1 MRRPLA
7 VAIVLGAAAA
17 SAYAV
22 GNGDVIATPA
32 VTITQVTGGGGSGT
46 ATVSN
51 TTSSSIDVTLSPDVS
66 CDPDVGLDVAGGDA
80 FTLGA
85 GNMKPIGLT
94 CGASQPPGIERCL
107 VHATDTTSGDAL
119 ADLLGVCEDATGT
132 ELVPSPTSLSFGT
145 VAVGDTATLPLALA
159 NASASAITKLFLQT
173 DDLDGDFVLSAPCN
187 PDAPYCDG
195 AIPAVPPNGSA
206 TVLVSCSPRSPG
218 THTANLE
225 IATDASQRLSQSVAL
240 ACTGVPATGPVLGI
254 TPATVD
260 VAQPVEV
267 TSAQAQTIVRLSNLG
282 TGTLQISDVRVVDV
296 VIGAAEDWTF
306 SVSGTSC
313 TVLPCSLAS
322 GAEVDLTVTFDPS
335 AIARRDASLLVSFH
349 DSIDRTHS
357 IPLSGI
363 GQGAT
368 LAGVGAATLDF
379 GDVPVGTSSS
389 LTFQLANRGNR
400 DTMPTLTTLPTGAIS
415 TSASSITVSPTML
428 ATATAFC
435 APTATGVGS
444 ATITAQSTDG
454 AVAIPA
460 TCNGTSTPLFAQ
472 PTAVALG
479 EVRLGTAPQTLTFA
493 LASTG
498 APLTFSGQPALDIPS
513 TNLTVGTLSAA
524 TTPATIDV
532 TLDPQTAGGI
542 ASRLVVTD
550 TAGDVIHIP
559 IDATVVMPQYTAPAM
574 LDIGTFCVGQ
584 PTASATATLQDS
596 GTATLEISAPT
607 LPDTS
612 PFQLAFDAPTLYPAS
627 LAAADTATV
636 AVTPERQSQV
646 TTVNDMLTWTTER
659 SVAADRDDAA
669 HRELRRQRRC
679 DRAAEP
685 RFRQS
690 PGAPVRRR
698 RPARDLAELQQH
710 DAPARSAHGQGAI
723 LDRQPELSEHARA
736 ERDRDVLDRLSSD
749 EPRRVH
755 ADVRDHVAAADRR
768 AAAGSA
774 ARRQCQHHAAARC
787 RRRAEH
793 AEHDDVLRVQR
804 GRQCQLAVRVRAA
817 RYLPAPPRIF
827 LISANNSSISSAFV

>member
-85 GNMKPIGLT
+85 GNMKQIGLT
-94 CGASQPPGIERCL
+94 CSASQAPGIERCL
-107 VHATDTTSGDAL
+107 VHATDTTSGEAL

-145 VAVGDTATLPLALA
+145 VGVGDTATLPLALA
-159 NASASAITKLFLQT
+159 NASAASITKLFLQT

-206 TVLVSCSPRSPG
+206 TVLVSCSPRSSG

-240 ACTGVPATGPVLGI
+240 DCTGVPATAPVLGI

-313 TVLPCSLAS
+313 TVLPCSLAA

-379 GDVPVGTSSS
+379 GDVPVGKSSS

-400 DTMPTLTTLPTGAIS
+400 DTMPTLTTSPTGAIS

-428 ATATAFC
+428 ATATALC

-444 ATITAQSTDG
+444 ATITAESADG
-454 AVAIPA
+454 DVAIPA
-460 TCNGTSTPLFAQ
+460 TCNGTTTPLFAQ

-493 LASTG
+493 IASTG

-513 TNLTVGTLSAA
+513 TNLTVGTLSAT

-532 TLDPQTAGGI
+532 TLDPMTVGGI
-542 ASRLVVTD
+542 ASRLVITD
-550 TAGDVIHIP
+550 TAGDMIHIP

-574 LDIGTFCVGQ
+574 LDIGTFCIGQ
-584 PTASATATLQDS
+584 PTASATATLQNS

-612 PFQLAFDAPTLYPAS
+612 PFQLAFDSPTLYAAS

-646 TTVNDMLTWTTER
+646 TTVNDMLTWTT
-659 SVAADRDDAA
+659 DDLAQPTA
-669 HRELRRQRRC
+669 TTLLTARFVGSGGAIAPPSLDFGKVPVHLFVEDGQRVILQNC
-679 DRAAEP
+679 NSTTLQLDPPTIKAP
-685 RFRQS
+685 FLIDS
-690 PGAPVRRR
+690 PNFPSTLAPNETATFSIGFHPTSLGVFTQTFEITSPQLTGAPLQVALLGDSVSTSPPPDAGVGPSTPSSTTFYACNAGGSASWPIAFVLLIIFRRR
-698 RPARDLAELQQH
+698 R
-710 DAPARSAHGQGAI
+710 G
-723 LDRQPELSEHARA
+723 
-736 ERDRDVLDRLSSD
+736 SS
-749 EPRRVH
+749 
-755 ADVRDHVAAADRR
+755 
-768 AAAGSA
+768 
-774 ARRQCQHHAAARC
+774 
-787 RRRAEH
+787 
-793 AEHDDVLRVQR
+793 
-804 GRQCQLAVRVRAA
+804 
-817 RYLPAPPRIF
+817 
-827 LISANNSSISSAFV
+827 

>member
-7 VAIVLGAAAA
+7 AAIVIGAAAA

-22 GNGDVIATPA
+22 GNGDVIATPE

-46 ATVSN
+46 ATLSN
-51 TTSSSIDVTLSPDVS
+51 TTSSSIEVTITPDVS
-66 CDPDVGLDVAGGDA
+66 CDPDAVVGSDS

-85 GNMKPIGLT
+85 LGNKQIGLPCSAT
-94 CGASQPPGIERCL
+94 QPPGIERCL
-107 VHATDTTSGDAL
+107 VHATDTTSGEAL

-132 ELVPSPTSLSFGT
+132 GLVPSPTSLAFGT

-159 NASASAITKLFLQT
+159 NASAASITKLFLQT

-195 AIPAVPPNGSA
+195 AIPAVPPSGSA
-206 TVLVSCSPRSPG
+206 SVLVSCSPRSAG
-218 THTANLE
+218 THTASLA
-225 IATDASQRLSQSVAL
+225 IATDANQRLSQTVAL
-240 ACTGVPATGPVLGI
+240 SCVGVPATGPVLGV

-282 TGTLQISDVRVVDV
+282 TGTLQITDVRVVDV

-313 TVLPCSLAS
+313 TVLPCSLAG

-335 AIARRDASLLVSFH
+335 AIARRDASLLVSFN
-349 DSIDRTHS
+349 DGIDRTHS
-357 IPLSGI
+357 IPLSGV

-368 LAGVGAATLDF
+368 LAGVGATALDF
-379 GDVPVGTSSS
+379 GDVPVGKSSS

-400 DTMPTLTTLPTGAIS
+400 DTTPTLTTSPTGAIAA
-415 TSASSITVSPTML
+415 TANSITVSPTML
-428 ATATAFC
+428 ATAMVICT
-435 APTATGVGS
+435 PTASGVTA

-454 AVAIPA
+454 TATIPA
-460 TCNGTSTPLFAQ
+460 TCNGTSAPLSAQ

-493 LASTG
+493 IASSA
-498 APLTFSGQPALDIPS
+498 APLTFSGQPALDVANS
-513 TNLTVGTLSAA
+513 NLSVGTLSAA
-524 TTPATIDV
+524 TTPAMIDV
-532 TLDPQTAGGI
+532 TLDPTTVGGI

-574 LDIGTFCVGQ
+574 LDVGTFCVGQ
-584 PTASATATLQDS
+584 PTASATATLQNS
-596 GTATLEISAPT
+596 GTATLELTAPS

-627 LAAADTATV
+627 LAAADTATI

-646 TTVNDMLTWTTER
+646 TTINDMLTWTT
-659 SVAADRDDAA
+659 DDLAQPTA
-669 HRELRRQRRC
+669 TTLLTARFVGSGGAIAPPSLDFGKVPVHVFVEDGQRVILQNC
-679 DRAAEP
+679 NSTTLQLDPPTIKAP
-685 RFRQS
+685 FSIDS
-690 PGAPVRRR
+690 PNFPSTLAPNETATFSIGFHPTSLGVFAQPFEITSPQLTGAPLQVTLLGDSVSTTPPPDAGIGPSPPSSTTFYACNAGGAASWPLAFVVLAICRRR
-698 RPARDLAELQQH
+698 RGP
-710 DAPARSAHGQGAI
+710 S
-723 LDRQPELSEHARA
+723 
-736 ERDRDVLDRLSSD
+736 
-749 EPRRVH
+749 
-755 ADVRDHVAAADRR
+755 
-768 AAAGSA
+768 
-774 ARRQCQHHAAARC
+774 
-787 RRRAEH
+787 
-793 AEHDDVLRVQR
+793 
-804 GRQCQLAVRVRAA
+804 
-817 RYLPAPPRIF
+817 
-827 LISANNSSISSAFV
+827 

>member
-7 VAIVLGAAAA
+7 VAIVLGTVAA

-32 VTITQVTGGGGSGT
+32 VTITQVSGGGGSGT
-46 ATVSN
+46 ATISN
-51 TTSSSIDVTLSPDVS
+51 TTSSSIDVMLSPDVS
-66 CDPDVGLDVAGGDA
+66 CDPDVGLDVAGSDR

-85 GNMKPIGLT
+85 AGMKQIGLT
-94 CGASQPPGIERCL
+94 CSASQPPGIERCL
-107 VHATDTTSGDAL
+107 VHATDATSGEAL

-132 ELVPSPTSLSFGT
+132 ELVPAPTSLSFGT
-145 VAVGDTATLPLALA
+145 VAVGDTATLPLALT

-195 AIPAVPPNGSA
+195 AIPAAPPNGSA
-206 TVLVSCSPRSPG
+206 TVLVSCSPRSAG
-218 THTANLE
+218 LHTANLE
-225 IATDASQRLSQSVAL
+225 IATDVSQRLSQSVAL
-240 ACTGVPATGPVLGI
+240 DCTGVPATGPVLGI

-313 TVLPCSLAS
+313 TVLPCSLAA

-368 LAGVGAATLDF
+368 LAGVGATALDF
-379 GDVPVGTSSS
+379 GDVPVGKSSS

-400 DTMPTLTTLPTGAIS
+400 DTMPMLTTSPTGAIS

-428 ATATAFC
+428 ATATAIC

-444 ATITAQSTDG
+444 ATITAQSTDTITTEG
-454 AVAIPA
+454 VAIAA
-460 TCNGTSTPLFAQ
+460 TCNGTTTPLFAQ

-479 EVRLGTAPQTLTFA
+479 EVRLGTGPQTLTFA
-493 LASTG
+493 IASTG

-513 TNLTVGTLSAA
+513 ANLSVGTLTST

-532 TLDPQTAGGI
+532 TLDPMTVGGV
-542 ASRLVVTD
+542 ASRLVITD
-550 TAGDVIHIP
+550 TTGDVIHIP
-559 IDATVVMPQYTAPAM
+559 IAATVVTPQSTAPAM
-574 LDIGTFCVGQ
+574 LDIGTFCIGQ
-584 PTASATATLQDS
+584 PTASATATLQNS
-596 GTATLEISAPT
+596 GTATLELSAPT

-646 TTVNDMLTWTTER
+646 TTINDMLTWTT
-659 SVAADRDDAA
+659 DDLSQPTATTLLTA
-669 HRELRRQRRC
+669 RFVGSGGAIAPPTLDFGKVPVHVFIEDGQRVILQNC
-679 DRAAEP
+679 NSTTLQLDPPTVKAP
-685 RFRQS
+685 FSIDS
-690 PGAPVRRR
+690 PNFPITLAPNETATFSIGFHPTSLGVFTQTFEVTSPQLTGAPLQVALLGDSVSTTPPPDAGVGPSAPSSTTFYACNAGGSASWPVAFVVLIIFRRR
-698 RPARDLAELQQH
+698 RGP
-710 DAPARSAHGQGAI
+710 S
-723 LDRQPELSEHARA
+723 
-736 ERDRDVLDRLSSD
+736 
-749 EPRRVH
+749 
-755 ADVRDHVAAADRR
+755 
-768 AAAGSA
+768 
-774 ARRQCQHHAAARC
+774 
-787 RRRAEH
+787 
-793 AEHDDVLRVQR
+793 
-804 GRQCQLAVRVRAA
+804 
-817 RYLPAPPRIF
+817 
-827 LISANNSSISSAFV
+827 